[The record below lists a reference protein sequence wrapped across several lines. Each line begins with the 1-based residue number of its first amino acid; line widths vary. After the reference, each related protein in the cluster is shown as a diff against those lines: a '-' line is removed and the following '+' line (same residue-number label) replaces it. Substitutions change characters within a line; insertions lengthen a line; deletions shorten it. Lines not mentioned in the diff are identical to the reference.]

1 MKHTEKSYWIVLWGC
16 GRYDLLYDTEEGAV
30 KWIHKIN
37 CVLKDSYRL
46 VKDN

>member
-16 GRYDLLYDTEEGAV
+16 GRYDLLYDTEESAV